1 MTGGTEGLLCGG
13 GLARLGKQLVAVVAV
28 GAYAFLVTYG
38 IGKLLDR
45 TIGFRANEEQEHRPG
60 PYGARRDRIRSRRP
74 GPRRPGHLAL
84 RPLRPEGQDPG
95 MKLITAI
102 VKPYRLDE
110 VKTALQELGVHGLT
124 VTEASGYGRQRGHTE
139 VYRGAE
145 YQVDLVPKV
154 RIEVVVEDA
163 ESDAVIDAIVR
174 AAQTGKIGDGKVWA
188 LPVETVVRV
197 RTGERGPDAL

>member
-1 MTGGTEGLLCGG
+1 
-13 GLARLGKQLVAVVAV
+13 
-28 GAYAFLVTYG
+28 
-38 IGKLLDR
+38 
-45 TIGFRANEEQEHRPG
+45 
-60 PYGARRDRIRSRRP
+60 
-74 GPRRPGHLAL
+74 
-84 RPLRPEGQDPG
+84 

-110 VKTALQELGVHGLT
+110 VKTALRELGVQGLT

-145 YQVDLVPKV
+145 YRVDLVPKA

-163 ESDAVIDAIVR
+163 DADLVIDAVVH
-174 AAQTGKIGDGKVWA
+174 AARTGKIGDGKVWA
-188 LPVETVVRV
+188 VPVDTVVRV